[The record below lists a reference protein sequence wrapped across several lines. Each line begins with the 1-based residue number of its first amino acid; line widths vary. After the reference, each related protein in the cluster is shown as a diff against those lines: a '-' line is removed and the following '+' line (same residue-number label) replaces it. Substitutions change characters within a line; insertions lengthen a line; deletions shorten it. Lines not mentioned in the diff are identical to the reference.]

1 MSELNMLPVP
11 VIQMGLVEKL
21 VEVEQNQPHVQ
32 QLVAQESARQA
43 LKAESERV
51 PVVDVTEQGKKIR
64 DRDPEREKKE
74 RSQAR
79 TRLFADR
86 ADAEDHEDEAAAEA
100 GSSKGDP
107 WSGQIVNM
115 KV

>member
-43 LKAESERV
+43 MKAEAERV
-51 PVVDVTEQGKKIR
+51 PVVDVAEQGKKIR
-64 DRDPEREKKE
+64 DREPGREKRE
-74 RSQAR
+74 RRQASGR
-79 TRLFADR
+79 ASSGQTDAQSDEEI
-86 ADAEDHEDEAAAEA
+86 ADAEV
-100 GSSKGDP
+100 GLSKGSP